1 MKKLLVL
8 VIGLLATQLI
18 NADYSYAQWGIGAG
32 VEIRDEDPT
41 TGVGIKLERSIL
53 SNAPILDINLR
64 GHFSWFNDDDAES
77 LRDQLSNTNVT
88 AYDYG
93 LALVLGVKLGI
104 VKPYVGA
111 GAGTERYSEERGTG
125 QYFQENN
132 SSFINYSENNLYWN
146 GFGGAEIT
154 LLPYLK
160 PFIEFRYSKLVD
172 TDEIRIDN
180 YNRLAIGVNFRF

>member
-1 MKKLLVL
+1 MKKILILI
-8 VIGLLATQLI
+8 IGLFSAQLI
-18 NADYSYAQWGIGAG
+18 SADYSYAQWGIGAG

-41 TGVGIKLERSIL
+41 TGVGIKIEREIL
-53 SNAPILDINLR
+53 SKAPIVDLNLR
-64 GHFSWFNDDDAES
+64 GHFSWFTDDDAES
-77 LRDQLSNTNVT
+77 LIDRGLNTDINVF
-88 AYDYG
+88 DYG
-93 LALVLGVKLGI
+93 AALVLGLKLGL

-111 GAGTERYSEERGTG
+111 GVGTERYSEES
-125 QYFQENN
+125 N
-132 SSFINYSENNLYWN
+132 SGIMDYSEDNFYWN

-154 LLPYLK
+154 LLPYVK

>member
-1 MKKLLVL
+1 MKKILILIIAL
-8 VIGLLATQLI
+8 FSTQLFM
-18 NADYSYAQWGIGAG
+18 ADYSFAQWGIGAG

-41 TGVGIKLERSIL
+41 TGMGIKLERNIL
-53 SNAPILDINLR
+53 SNAPMIDLNLR

-77 LRDQLSNTNVT
+77 LIDQALNTNVNI
-88 AYDYG
+88 YDYG
-93 LALVLGVKLGI
+93 VALVLGVKLGI

-111 GAGTERYSEERGTG
+111 GVGTERYKEEQSAGRYFNESISTPLKYSEEN
-125 QYFQENN
+125 F
-132 SSFINYSENNLYWN
+132 YWN

-180 YNRLAIGVNFRF
+180 YNRLSIGVNFRF

>member
-1 MKKLLVL
+1 MKKILVL
-8 VIGLLATQLI
+8 VIGLLSTQLI

-41 TGVGIKLERSIL
+41 TGVGIKLERGIL
-53 SNAPILDINLR
+53 SNAPVLDINLR

-77 LRDQLSNTNVT
+77 LRDQLSNTNITV
-88 AYDYG
+88 YDYG
-93 LALVLGVKLGI
+93 VALVFGVKLGL
-104 VKPYVGA
+104 VKPYVGVGA
-111 GAGTERYSEERGTG
+111 GAERYSEERNSTQILLESSSGLLK
-125 QYFQENN
+125 YAENN
-132 SSFINYSENNLYWN
+132 FYWN

-172 TDEIRIDN
+172 TNEIQIDN